1 MHPNPD
7 VAHDV
12 QTLTTRYSRCLLTL
26 EKTLAFDEKASLASI
41 AEQQAAFL
49 ALDHMHELVFE
60 AKVRELNGTG
70 PPGHKAPFRSK
81 VL

>member
-1 MHPNPD
+1 M
-7 VAHDV
+7 

-26 EKTLAFDEKASLASI
+26 EKVSCFDEQASLASI
-41 AEQQAAFL
+41 AAQREAFT
-49 ALDHMHELVFE
+49 ALDNMHDLIFK
-60 AKVRELNGTG
+60 AKIKELNGTG